1 MLLDYLRAEES
12 FDVIAKP
19 IKIGGRSA
27 LLLMIDGFVKDDI
40 MEKVMQFFLSA
51 KESDLAKWST
61 PELFAEAM
69 IPYVEVDTQTDV
81 HTIAAQVLSGT
92 VACLLEG
99 YEAVFMIDA
108 RTYPARG
115 VEERTTIACCA
126 EQGMVSLKR
135 WSLIRRW
142 CAGEF
147 GIHN

>member
-69 IPYVEVDTQTDV
+69 IPPVPSR
-81 HTIAAQVLSGT
+81 HAALRS
-92 VACLLEG
+92 
-99 YEAVFMIDA
+99 
-108 RTYPARG
+108 
-115 VEERTTIACCA
+115 RTTIACCA

-142 CAGEF
+142 CAGGF